1 MNPHSHSDAERT
13 KKIQNKAIVNESP
26 TDKLIRE
33 LKEENARL
41 MKLLGQGDGDAGE
54 TEKLLAANT
63 REMESINVSWE
74 QRLREERMLWEK
86 QMQLQKGATFM
97 DQGPHLMNINEDP
110 QVSTCHDTHA
120 RDLTPP
126 CIPS

>member
-54 TEKLLAANT
+54 DEPRARGTAAGASGL
-63 REMESINVSWE
+63 RGSAFFWRGMEEVD
-74 QRLREERMLWEK
+74 
-86 QMQLQKGATFM
+86 G
-97 DQGPHLMNINEDP
+97 QGWIFRGSE
-110 QVSTCHDTHA
+110 
-120 RDLTPP
+120 
-126 CIPS
+126 